1 MFESS
6 PHVIG
11 DDVLGLYHGYPS
23 PKIQLLRGMEREVSQ
38 MTLLHEA
45 LHAIEDVYGLSL
57 GERRIRVLEQA
68 LGQILGQVA
77 DFSTTHPASKV
88 CSPLPTV

>member
-1 MFESS
+1 MFESP

-11 DDVLGLYHGYPS
+11 DEVLGLYHGYPS
-23 PKIQLLRGMEREVSQ
+23 PKIQLLRGLEREVGQ

-68 LGQILGQVA
+68 LGQILRQVA
-77 DFSTTHPASKV
+77 DFSTEHPVSRV
-88 CSPLPTV
+88 RSPLPAV